1 MMRDIYISSNL
12 DQLTKFATSSRS
24 TKFKDILPRNIS
36 QMITKTLLISMR
48 IVVTS
53 AMKRMSPFESERNSM
68 ETETKTYQNL
78 PKEGKATAEQIL
90 ASEEK

>member
-36 QMITKTLLISMR
+36 QMITKTLPIIMR

-53 AMKRMSPFESERNSM
+53 AMKRMSPFEFERKSM

-78 PKEGKATAEQIL
+78 PKEGKPPQN
-90 ASEEK
+90 KY

>member
-1 MMRDIYISSNL
+1 MRDIYINSNI

-24 TKFKDILPRNIS
+24 TKFKDIFPRNIS
-36 QMITKTLLISMR
+36 QMITKTLPIIMR

-53 AMKRMSPFESERNSM
+53 AMKRMSPCESERNSM

-78 PKEGKATAEQIL
+78 PKEGKPPQN
-90 ASEEK
+90 KY